1 MKITGSKEVKNKKK
15 KIIWSK
21 TDHEFLGNETL
32 QRYYRK
38 IGDEIIGEK
47 YVQPDQIKKSLKEAR
62 EQNQR
67 IGSILLRQQSITEV
81 QLAHVLARINH
92 SIYVKDVSKYPGSL
106 DYRVEEPANT
116 NLYLL
121 FQTGEKWVC
130 AATSNAV
137 EKDIHVLEEKG
148 FTLNDRLVYTTVES
162 IARAFQNQ
170 HNESL
175 PKQIQTML
183 DKQQITQEQ
192 AVIAVENIDLVPN
205 ILNYMGFEDTE
216 PR

>member
-1 MKITGSKEVKNKKK
+1 
-15 KIIWSK
+15 
-21 TDHEFLGNETL
+21 
-32 QRYYRK
+32 
-38 IGDEIIGEK
+38 
-47 YVQPDQIKKSLKEAR
+47 
-62 EQNQR
+62 
-67 IGSILLRQQSITEV
+67 
-81 QLAHVLARINH
+81 
-92 SIYVKDVSKYPGSL
+92 
-106 DYRVEEPANT
+106 
-116 NLYLL
+116 
-121 FQTGEKWVC
+121 
-130 AATSNAV
+130 
-137 EKDIHVLEEKG
+137 VLEEKG